1 MRKALLPLELESS
14 HIFFYYFHDFIFL
27 PFQTL
32 IQLEFILICS
42 VKSESN
48 FVFQVA
54 TQLFQYYI
62 LRNQS
67 IPPLLLDSIW
77 IKYYG
82 MEPQSLP

>member
-1 MRKALLPLELESS
+1 MIS
-14 HIFFYYFHDFIFL
+14 
-27 PFQTL
+27 FQTL